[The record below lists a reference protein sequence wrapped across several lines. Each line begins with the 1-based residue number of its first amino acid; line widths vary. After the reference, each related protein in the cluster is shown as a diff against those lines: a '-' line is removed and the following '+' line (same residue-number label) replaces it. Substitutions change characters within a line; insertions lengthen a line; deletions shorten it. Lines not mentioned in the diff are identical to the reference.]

1 MKVLTIA
8 LTAVTMTA
16 AGAALAATDSKTKTA
31 TVKSPES
38 IECSKQ
44 ADAKGLHGAER
55 KKFRAECKKDLKAKA
70 ATKAPGDP
78 AAPAAAK
85 TDAPTTPTK
94 N

>member
-1 MKVLTIA
+1 MKALTIA
-8 LTAVTMTA
+8 LAAVTITA
-16 AGAALAATDSKTKTA
+16 AGATLAATDSKTKTA

-55 KKFRAECKKDLKAKA
+55 KKFRAECKKELKAKA
-70 ATKAPGDP
+70 ATKTPDNP
-78 AAPAAAK
+78 SAPAAAK
-85 TDAPTTPTK
+85 TDTPSRPTK

>member
-1 MKVLTIA
+1 MKVLTITFA
-8 LTAVTMTA
+8 AVAMTA

-38 IECSKQ
+38 IQCSKQ

-55 KKFRAECKKDLKAKA
+55 KKFRAECKKELKAKT
-70 ATKAPGDP
+70 ATKAPGSP
-78 AAPAAAK
+78 PPPAAAK
-85 TDAPTTPTK
+85 TDASAPPPK

>member
-1 MKVLTIA
+1 MKA
-8 LTAVTMTA
+8 LTLAAVTMIA

-55 KKFRAECKKDLKAKA
+55 KKFRAE
-70 ATKAPGDP
+70 TRAPP
-78 AAPAAAK
+78 CVLPHSLRI
-85 TDAPTTPTK
+85 
-94 N
+94 